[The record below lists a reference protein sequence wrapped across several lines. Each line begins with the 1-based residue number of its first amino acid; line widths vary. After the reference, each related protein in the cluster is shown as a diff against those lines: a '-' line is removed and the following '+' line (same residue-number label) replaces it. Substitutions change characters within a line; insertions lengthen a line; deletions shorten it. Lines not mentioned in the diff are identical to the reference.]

1 MENDEKSTFRVP
13 AEKLISMVEGA
24 KRDEKSAKE
33 EIYETYEGYLL
44 RYFGKKV
51 PAYDIPKRIQ
61 NTFVNVY
68 KDIGKLKK
76 PVAFTTW
83 TRTIARREIYHYYK
97 EKELL
102 QEREEKAK
110 KKAEKE
116 KVRKEKRMAGID
128 LSKVDMREAVN
139 TLPAKQKEAV
149 LLREKG
155 YKVREIAE
163 IQDVSEGTVKSR
175 LNYARIKISEYIK
188 KQTAERSTTKE
199 PSI

>member
-1 MENDEKSTFRVP
+1 M
-13 AEKLISMVEGA
+13 
-24 KRDEKSAKE
+24 
-33 EIYETYEGYLL
+33 
-44 RYFGKKV
+44 
-51 PAYDIPKRIQ
+51 
-61 NTFVNVY
+61 
-68 KDIGKLKK
+68 
-76 PVAFTTW
+76 
-83 TRTIARREIYHYYK
+83 
-97 EKELL
+97 
-102 QEREEKAK
+102 
-110 KKAEKE
+110 
-116 KVRKEKRMAGID
+116 RKEKRMAGIE

-155 YKVREIAE
+155 YKVREIAQ